1 MRRLRRAHGLH
12 ERRQRP
18 GALHRGYEERAR
30 RARRAAARDQALR
43 NLRLH
48 RRRYALAV
56 PAEHPGCGRRLQRHT
71 PRFQAQ
77 SRVSRTVLARYA
89 QDGRHAAPRRA
100 HVRPGAD
107 QGRTGAPRDRRR
119 TPRTGGRQDH
129 RHHARQDQLDRDRS
143 GQPRGVHGTPRR
155 AGPERIKV
163 QQGVSR
169 MQASSLMNRL
179 LGTTARLMIA
189 GVLGLAAGT
198 AAQAADN
205 PALQA
210 IDVQPLEGPQL
221 QLTLRLSGPA
231 PQPLSFTIDNPAR
244 ISFDLPNT
252 TLALP
257 SRRIDVHAS
266 GVDTI
271 LAAETKDRTRL
282 VLNLDKLMPYDTRV
296 EGNNIIVM
304 LGGSAGHAAAAA
316 PSGAAPA
323 APVAGGPRELR
334 SIDFRRGADGA
345 GRVVVRLSDPH
356 IRINLHQ
363 VGNQVVVD
371 FSDAAAPANLLR
383 RYDATDYGTP
393 ISGFD
398 VTRVGNGSRIA
409 ITATG
414 DYEQLAYQSDDQY
427 VVEVAPRRKLANAP
441 EERPVYTGERLT
453 LNFQDIETRAVLQLL
468 ADASGQNIVVSDSV
482 SGNVTLR
489 LQNVPWDQ
497 ALDIVLRT
505 KGLDKRRQDNVIIVA
520 PQAELAAREKAELAA
535 RKDVQELAPLRSEYL
550 QVNYAKAQ
558 DMAISS
564 GTANLAST
572 GNIYPVGVPT
582 GAAAS
587 NRYNVNLPVTSP
599 AGSIALGILH
609 DNFIVDLELSA
620 AQAETQANIIASPR
634 VITANQKEATIEQ
647 GVEIPYQQSASSGA
661 TTIQFKKA
669 VLSLKV
675 TPQIT
680 PDNRIILDL
689 DVKDDAVG
697 TVVVTSGGVN
707 VPSIDTREIST
718 QVLVNDGQTVVLG
731 GILTTT
737 QREDDTKVP
746 YLGDI
751 PVLGHLFKTTS
762 HKDEKEGEAGF
773 RQRER
778 EAIDALTALPRIVLA
793 TGGGAVLLPENRRH
807 LAERGCVVYLETSVA
822 QQAHRVRH
830 GRNRPLLA
838 EGDAAARLGQLMDA
852 RAPLYGEIADI
863 TVPTDGRRVASVA
876 EHVLRELAAVR
887 PPP

>member
-1 MRRLRRAHGLH
+1 
-12 ERRQRP
+12 
-18 GALHRGYEERAR
+18 
-30 RARRAAARDQALR
+30 
-43 NLRLH
+43 
-48 RRRYALAV
+48 
-56 PAEHPGCGRRLQRHT
+56 
-71 PRFQAQ
+71 
-77 SRVSRTVLARYA
+77 
-89 QDGRHAAPRRA
+89 
-100 HVRPGAD
+100 
-107 QGRTGAPRDRRR
+107 
-119 TPRTGGRQDH
+119 
-129 RHHARQDQLDRDRS
+129 
-143 GQPRGVHGTPRR
+143 
-155 AGPERIKV
+155 
-163 QQGVSR
+163 

-179 LGTTARLMIA
+179 LGTAARLMIA
-189 GVLGLAAGT
+189 AALVLVGT
-198 AAQAADN
+198 AARAADK
-205 PALQA
+205 PALQG
-210 IDVQPLEGPQL
+210 IDVQPLAGQQL
-221 QLTLRLSGPA
+221 QITLRLSGPA
-231 PQPLSFTIDNPAR
+231 SQPLSFTIDNPAR
-244 ISFDLPNT
+244 ISLDLPNT

-257 SRRIDVHAS
+257 SRRIDVHTA
-266 GVDTI
+266 GLDTI
-271 LAAETKDRTRL
+271 LAAEAKDRTRL
-282 VLNLDKLMPYDTRV
+282 VLNLDKLVPYDTRV
-296 EGNNIIVM
+296 QGNNIIVM
-304 LGGSAGHAAAAA
+304 LGGSAAQASAGAPAGAA
-316 PSGAAPA
+316 PSAPT
-323 APVAGGPRELR
+323 VGGGIRELR

-345 GRVVVRLSDPH
+345 GRVIVKLSDPH
-356 IRINLHQ
+356 THINLHQ

-371 FSDAAAPANLLR
+371 FTDAVVPANLLR

-427 VVEVAPRRKLANAP
+427 VVEVAPRRKVANAP
-441 EERPVYTGERLT
+441 EEKPVYTGERLT

-558 DMAISS
+558 DMAALIKTQTNSLLSPRGSVAVDERTNTLLLQDTAERLADVRRLVATLDIPVRQVLIEARIVIVNNDFERQLGARFGVTNFHQNNGTGMIGTTGTAAGTDLMISS
-564 GTANLAST
+564 AITNVATT
-572 GNIYPVGVPT
+572 GRITPVSVPT
-582 GAAAS
+582 GSSAA

-599 AGSIALGILH
+599 AGTFAVGILG
-609 DNFIVDLELSA
+609 NNYIVDLELSA

-707 VPSIDTREIST
+707 VPSIDTREIAT

-751 PVLGHLFKTTS
+751 PVLGHLFKTTN
-762 HKDEKEGEAGF
+762 HKDDKDELMIFITPKIVREG
-773 RQRER
+773 
-778 EAIDALTALPRIVLA
+778 V
-793 TGGGAVLLPENRRH
+793 N
-807 LAERGCVVYLETSVA
+807 VY
-822 QQAHRVRH
+822 
-830 GRNRPLLA
+830 N
-838 EGDAAARLGQLMDA
+838 
-852 RAPLYGEIADI
+852 
-863 TVPTDGRRVASVA
+863 
-876 EHVLRELAAVR
+876 
-887 PPP
+887 